1 MATQS
6 VTTAKTAFDLADDL
20 QCELEKARAVFELVS
35 EEVRGNAAV
44 ALYGAIKLLEGC
56 EADASRLTRAIGA
69 ERSAAATPPAGHVTD
84 SDLFEPVSQL
94 QAVIHHLDDDLLE
107 GIEADDPEQKRILL
121 NRAIVQSTLAVRLS
135 RELAKIA
142 GVGAP

>member
-6 VTTAKTAFDLADDL
+6 VTTAKPAHELADDL
-20 QCELEKARAVFELVS
+20 QCELEKARAVFELIH
-35 EEVRGNAAV
+35 EEVSGATAQAAFH
-44 ALYGAIKLLEGC
+44 GAMKLLEAC
-56 EADASRLTRAIGA
+56 EADASRLTRAINA
-69 ERSAAATPPAGHVTD
+69 ERSAAAAPPAGHVTD

-107 GIEADDPEQKRILL
+107 GIEADDPEEKRILL

-142 GVGAP
+142 GVGA